1 VRQSEEIDMNLGL
14 SGSVAVVTGGS
25 SGIGLAT
32 AKLLIAEGAR
42 VAICGRESARLAA
55 AKAQLNG
62 EKADACLAECCDVLD
77 ADGVKTFAA
86 KVVDWS
92 GGRLNLPVNNAGQA
106 RVSTF
111 ADTTDTQWREELELK
126 FFSQILPIR
135 AFHPLLDRS
144 QSGAIVA
151 VNSLLSLQPEPH
163 MVCTSAARAGV
174 QNLLKSLAFEFA
186 PRIRVNAVLLGLV
199 DSGQWQRRFEARAG
213 KDQSR
218 EDWFGALA
226 KQKQIPLSRLGRPEE
241 AAHAIV
247 FLGSPAASYITGAS
261 LEVSGG
267 VSRHI

>member
-1 VRQSEEIDMNLGL
+1 MNLGL

-32 AKLLIAEGAR
+32 ARLLIAEGAR

-62 EKADACLAECCDVLD
+62 ENADACLAECCDVLD
-77 ADGVKTFAA
+77 AAGVKTFAA

-92 GGRLNLPVNNAGQA
+92 GGRLDLLVNNAGQA

-135 AFHPLLDRS
+135 AFHPSLERS

-186 PRIRVNAVLLGLV
+186 PRVRVNTVLLGLV

-218 EDWFGALA
+218 EDWFSALA
-226 KQKQIPLSRLGRPEE
+226 KQKQIALSRLGRPEE